1 MNNSLILLLSLSISG
16 SLVAIALFALKPLLK
31 NRLRKTWQY
40 YIWIVVLLRLLF
52 PFAPETNLV
61 GSFASIANNQAVYS
75 SDLTLSAGNEDIS
88 EIPGGAVIAD
98 SPDISNNRS
107 VTPSDDDTGTG
118 EAQVSTNVTGGA
130 AAVEMLV
137 EIAPNLWIIFL
148 VISLLLF
155 TRKVVQYS
163 CYLKFLHAG
172 QRELDDWA
180 VYEIY
185 DEIRFETK
193 VKKYVP
199 VYVNGNVNTPMLVGI
214 FKPCI
219 IMPET
224 QFSEQEY
231 RMIFRHE
238 LIHYKRR
245 DILYKWF
252 TQLVVCVHWFNPLI
266 YFIRREID
274 KNCELACD
282 ETVLSLLGTNE
293 KHSYGNALMASLRNG
308 NGLNNVAVSITMSE
322 DGKNLKE
329 RLESIMTFS
338 NISKLKRILSCALAL
353 AIITG
358 AFFLGAY
365 YGDTKAKAAAAD
377 SISETISKK
386 SEPQA
391 LSEYDSP
398 DNFLGD
404 LNQFVEN
411 IVGQAEEIA
420 GQANELTSSN
430 VGDIVKRAIEQASL
444 ISDNSREGS
453 TVVAQGGV
461 ESYDFEVGDFTEIR
475 IDAFCNIE
483 YYATPS
489 DTVTLKIQP
498 NFRDYIVVEE
508 SDGVLV
514 VRSTGNINWSNQ
526 TAPVLTVSMPAL
538 KKVTLNGAGGF
549 IAHDIIKTDSFNL
562 VINGAGDGKYK
573 LDVNSLQVDL
583 FGAGD
588 CELSGS
594 ANIAKLSLFGAG
606 NLEALSLITRE
617 ASVNLFG
624 VGDIGINCSEDLK
637 INATGVGS
645 VEYKGSPSVDINK
658 GKMVS
663 VRKLD

>member
-52 PFAPETNLV
+52 PFAPETSLM

-75 SDLTLSAGNEDIS
+75 PDLTLSAGNEDIS
-88 EIPGGAVIAD
+88 EITGGAVIAD

-118 EAQVSTNVTGGA
+118 EAQVLTNVTGGA
-130 AAVEMLV
+130 AALEMLV
-137 EIAPNLWIIFL
+137 EFAPYLWIIFL
-148 VISLLLF
+148 IISLLLF

-199 VYVNGNVNTPMLVGI
+199 VYVSGNINTPMLVGI

-224 QFSEQEY
+224 QFSDQEY

-282 ETVLSLLGTNE
+282 ETVLLLLGTDE
-293 KHSYGNALMASLRNG
+293 KHGYGNALMASLRNG

-329 RLESIMTFS
+329 RLEAIMTFS

-365 YGDTKAKAAAAD
+365 YGDTKANAAAAD
-377 SISETISKK
+377 SIPETI
-386 SEPQA
+386 
-391 LSEYDSP
+391 
-398 DNFLGD
+398 
-404 LNQFVEN
+404 
-411 IVGQAEEIA
+411 
-420 GQANELTSSN
+420 
-430 VGDIVKRAIEQASL
+430 L

-514 VRSTGNINWSNQ
+514 VRSTRNINWSNQ